1 MMSNNNSSQ
10 LVANVPGL
18 DELRQALAA
27 SAEEFERYQDD
38 LWSFRQD
45 DNGNFIPP
53 APVDESIEKHTRELM
68 KKYPRAHAYLRAER
82 LTDRSLPEER
92 NMGERAIALL
102 TDGAPLE
109 DALNVIAEADGK

>member
-1 MMSNNNSSQ
+1 MMSNDNNGQ
-10 LVANVPGL
+10 LPGL

-38 LWSFRQD
+38 LWSFRED
-45 DNGNFIPP
+45 ENGNLI
-53 APVDESIEKHTRELM
+53 APTPIDESLEKHTRELM
-68 KKYPRAHAYLRAER
+68 AKYPRAHAYMRAER

-92 NMGERAIALL
+92 SMGERAIALL
-102 TDGAPLE
+102 AEGAPLE